1 MLATIQYC
9 HVPIIQLPW
18 LSLSISLRVVMAVL
32 DFELLSKPLILFCFY
47 IGDGLSKAFL
57 LKHAICHY
65 DPSFKTFG
73 LDLLMCNES

>member
-1 MLATIQYC
+1 
-9 HVPIIQLPW
+9 
-18 LSLSISLRVVMAVL
+18 MAVL

-73 LDLLMCNES
+73 LDLLMCNESWAWAVFLAGITVTS